1 MSLHPDRIGPVPEE
15 TVRVAQAV
23 FRKGNLCLRL
33 RETLGTIYEDEL
45 FADLFSPTGRPA
57 EAPWRLALVC
67 VLQFV
72 EDLSDRQAAEA
83 VRARIDWKYLL
94 GLELTDVG
102 FDFSVL
108 SEFRGRLLKAEAGP
122 RIFERLVEKLSEGG
136 WIKKRGV
143 QRTDSTHVLAAV
155 RRLNRVELLG
165 ELLRAALNSLAEHDP
180 DWLTGWV
187 PVEWFERYSRRI
199 EEWRLPSA
207 KDKQEEIM
215 EQIGADGSR
224 LLGELWGEQ
233 APASLRALPEV
244 EGLRKSWTQQ
254 FFWQEGVLHLRN
266 KDDLP
271 PAHLT
276 VRSPYDHQ
284 AHYGHKR
291 DLAWFGYKVHFS
303 ETCDEDLPHLMTHV
317 VTTDATET
325 DMEQTAAIHQVLNKR
340 DLAPS
345 EHLLD
350 AGYVDAESVL
360 QGRECYGIEVIG
372 PVSQNYQWQAKAGA
386 GYDLASFTID
396 WQKQQAT
403 CPQGKISVKW
413 TPRTDQHGHPKVAI
427 RFGLHD
433 CRECPAR
440 ALCTR
445 SATAPRI
452 LAVRTQAEFEV
463 LQQARQHQ
471 KTEQFRA
478 RYAQRSGIE
487 GTHSQAVR
495 ALGLRRTRYFGL
507 PKTALSH
514 VFTAAA
520 INLIRLDAF
529 LQGKQ
534 AAKTRVS
541 RFAALAPVELA
552 G

>member
-1 MSLHPDRIGPVPEE
+1 MSLRLDRIGPVPEE
-15 TVRVAQAV
+15 TRRVAQTV

-33 RETLGTIYEDEL
+33 REALGTIYEDEM

-57 EAPWRLALVC
+57 EAPWRLALGC
-67 VLQFV
+67 ILQFV

-108 SEFRGRLLKAEAGP
+108 SEFRARLLRAEAGA
-122 RIFERLVEKLSEGG
+122 RLFERLVEKLSEGG

-165 ELLRAALNSLAEHDP
+165 EMLRAALNSLAEHDP
-180 DWLTGWV
+180 DWLTAWV

-199 EEWRLPSA
+199 EEWRLPAA
-207 KDKQEEIM
+207 KDQQEAVM
-215 EQIGADGSR
+215 EQMGQDGSR
-224 LLGELWGEQ
+224 LLSELWRES
-233 APASLRALPEV
+233 APPSLRALPEV
-244 EGLRKSWTQQ
+244 EGLRKMWMQQ
-254 FFWQEGVLHLRN
+254 FFWQEGVLRLRN
-266 KDDLP
+266 KDNLP

-276 VRSPYDHQ
+276 LRSAYDHQ

-303 ETCDEDLPHLMTHV
+303 ETCEDTLPHLITHV
-317 VTTDATET
+317 VTTDATKT
-325 DMEQTAAIHQVLNKR
+325 DMEQTEAIHQALSER
-340 DLAPS
+340 GLAPS

-350 AGYVDAESVL
+350 AGYVDAETILLS
-360 QGRECYGIEVIG
+360 RERFGIEVIG
-372 PVSQNYQWQAKAGA
+372 PVSQNNQWQAKKG
-386 GYDLASFTID
+386 GYDASQFRIE
-396 WQKQQAT
+396 WQGKFAV
-403 CPQGKISVKW
+403 CPQGKTSVKW
-413 TPRTDQHGHPKVAI
+413 TPGTDQHGHPNISV

-433 CRECPAR
+433 CRTCASR
-440 ALCTR
+440 SLCTR
-445 SATAPRI
+445 SATNPRMLSI
-452 LAVRTQAEFEV
+452 RQQAEFEI
-463 LQQARQHQ
+463 LQQARLQQ
-471 KTEQFRA
+471 QTEAFRDQ
-478 RYAQRSGIE
+478 YAHRSGIE

-514 VFTAAA
+514 LFTAAA

-529 LQGKQ
+529 LEEKKT
-534 AAKTRVS
+534 AKTRVS

-552 G
+552 S

>member
-1 MSLHPDRIGPVPEE
+1 MSLRPDPIGSVPEE
-15 TVRVAQAV
+15 TAQVARVV

-33 RETLGTIYEDEL
+33 REALGTIYGDEL
-45 FADLFSPTGRPA
+45 FADLFPALGRPA
-57 EAPWRLALVC
+57 EAPWRLALIS
-67 VLQFV
+67 VLQFL

-94 GLELTDVG
+94 GLELTDPG
-102 FDFSVL
+102 FDFSIL
-108 SEFRGRLLKAEAGP
+108 TDFRTRLLEQKAER
-122 RIFERLVEKLSEGG
+122 RIFEHLVSRLSEGG

-155 RRLNRVELLG
+155 RRLHRVELLG
-165 ELLRAALNSLAEHDP
+165 EMLRAALNSLAEDDP

-207 KDKQEEIM
+207 KGKQEEIM
-215 EQIGADGSR
+215 EQIGEDGSR
-224 LLGELWGEQ
+224 LLSALWSEQ
-233 APASLRALPEV
+233 APASLRVLPEV
-244 EGLRKSWTQQ
+244 EGLRKSWSQQ
-254 FFWQEGVLHLRN
+254 FFWQEGVLCLRN

-271 PAHLT
+271 PASLT

-303 ETCDEDLPHLMTHV
+303 ETCDESLPHLITHV
-317 VTTDATET
+317 VTTDATIT
-325 DMEQTAAIHQVLNKR
+325 DMEQTAPIHQALSERK
-340 DLAPS
+340 LCPS

-360 QGRECYGIEVIG
+360 QGRERYGIEVIG
-372 PVSQNYQWQAKAGA
+372 PVSQNYQWQAKAGG

-396 WQKQQAT
+396 WPNQRAI
-403 CPQGKISVKW
+403 CPQGKESVKW
-413 TPRTDQHGHPKVAI
+413 TPRTDQHGHPKIAI

-433 CRECPAR
+433 CRDCPAR

-445 SATAPRI
+445 SAAAPRI

-463 LQQARQHQ
+463 LQSARQHQ
-471 KTEQFRA
+471 QTEAFRVK
-478 RYAQRSGIE
+478 YGQRSGIE

-495 ALGLRRTRYFGL
+495 SLGLRRTRSFGL

-514 VFTAAA
+514 LFTAAA

-529 LQGKQ
+529 LDGKKT
-534 AAKTRVS
+534 AKTRIS
-541 RFAALAPVELA
+541 RFAALAPVDLA

>member
-1 MSLHPDRIGPVPEE
+1 MSLRPDPIGPVPEE
-15 TVRVAQAV
+15 TARVAKKV
-23 FRKGNLCLRL
+23 FRKGNISLRL

-45 FADLFSPTGRPA
+45 FVDLFSPTGQPA
-57 EAPWRLALVC
+57 ETPWRLALVS

-108 SEFRGRLLKAEAGP
+108 SEFRDRLLKAEAGP
-122 RIFERLVEKLSEGG
+122 RLFEHLVEKLSEGG

-165 ELLRAALNSLAEHDP
+165 EMLRAALNRLAEHDP
-180 DWLTGWV
+180 AWLTSWV

-207 KDKQEEIM
+207 KEKQEEIM
-215 EQIGADGSR
+215 EQIGQDGLR
-224 LLGELWGEQ
+224 LLSELWDEQ
-233 APASLRALPEV
+233 TPPVWRVLPEV
-244 EGLRKSWTQQ
+244 EGLRKTWMQQ
-254 FFWQEGVLHLRN
+254 FFWQDGVLRLRN

-276 VRSPYDHQ
+276 VRSPYDHH

-303 ETCDEDLPHLMTHV
+303 ETCDEELPHLITHV

-325 DMEQTAAIHQVLNKR
+325 DMEQTQAIHQALSAR
-340 DLAPS
+340 GLTPS
-345 EHLLD
+345 EHVLD
-350 AGYVDAESVL
+350 AGYVDAETILLS
-360 QGRECYGIEVIG
+360 RERHGIEVIG
-372 PVSQNYQWQAKAGA
+372 PVSQNNQWQAKTG
-386 GYDLASFTID
+386 GYDASQFVID
-396 WQKQQAT
+396 WQAQVAT
-403 CPQGKISVKW
+403 CPQGQTSVKW
-413 TPRTDQHGHPKVAI
+413 TPGTDQYGHPNVSI
-427 RFGLHD
+427 RFGLHE
-433 CRECPAR
+433 CRACTCR
-440 ALCTR
+440 SLCTR
-445 SATAPRI
+445 SATNPRLLTI
-452 LAVRTQAEFEV
+452 RQQAEFEI
-463 LQQARQHQ
+463 LQQARLRQQ
-471 KTEQFRA
+471 TGEFRA

-529 LQGKQ
+529 LEGKQ
-534 AAKTRVS
+534 ATKTRVS

-552 G
+552 S

>member
-15 TVRVAQAV
+15 TARVAKAV

-94 GLELTDVG
+94 GLELTDPG

-108 SEFRGRLLKAEAGP
+108 SEFRDRLLRAQAGS
-122 RIFERLVEKLSEGG
+122 RLFERLVQKLSEGG

-165 ELLRAALNSLAEHDP
+165 EMLRAALNSLAEHDP

-199 EEWRLPSA
+199 EEWRLPPA
-207 KDKQEEIM
+207 KEKQEAVM
-215 EQIGADGSR
+215 EQIGQDGSR
-224 LLGELWGEQ
+224 LLNELWREQ
-233 APASLRALPEV
+233 TPASLRTLPEV
-244 EGLRKSWTQQ
+244 ESLRKMWTQQ
-254 FFWQEGVLHLRN
+254 FFWQEGVLRLRN

-271 PAHLT
+271 PAYLT
-276 VRSPYDHQ
+276 IRSPYDHH

-303 ETCDEDLPHLMTHV
+303 ETCDKELPHLITHV

-325 DMEQTAAIHQVLNKR
+325 DMEQTQAIHQALSERGLV
-340 DLAPS
+340 PS
-345 EHLLD
+345 EHVLD
-350 AGYVDAESVL
+350 AGYVDAETILLS
-360 QGRECYGIEVIG
+360 RERHDIEVIG
-372 PVSQNYQWQAKAGA
+372 PVSQNNQWQAKKG
-386 GYDLASFTID
+386 GYDASQFVID
-396 WQKQQAT
+396 WQAQIAI
-403 CPQGKISVKW
+403 CPQGKTSVKW
-413 TPRTDQHGHPKVAI
+413 TPGTDQYGHPNVSI
-427 RFGLHD
+427 RFGLHE
-433 CRECPAR
+433 CRACTCR
-440 ALCTR
+440 SLCTR
-445 SATAPRI
+445 SATNPRLLTI
-452 LAVRTQAEFEV
+452 RPQAEFEI
-463 LQQARQHQ
+463 LQQARLRQQ
-471 KTEQFRA
+471 TSEFRT

-495 ALGLRRTRYFGL
+495 SLGLRRTRYFGL

-514 VFTAAA
+514 IFTAAA

-529 LQGKQ
+529 LEGKK

-541 RFAALAPVELA
+541 RFAALAPVDLA

>member
-1 MSLHPDRIGPVPEE
+1 MSLRPNRIGPVPEE
-15 TVRVAQAV
+15 TRRVAQTV

-33 RETLGTIYEDEL
+33 RDALGTIYEDEM
-45 FADLFSPTGRPA
+45 FADLFSSTGRPA

-108 SEFRGRLLKAEAGP
+108 SEFRDRLLRAEAGS
-122 RIFERLVEKLSEGG
+122 RLFERLIEKLSEGG

-165 ELLRAALNSLAEHDP
+165 EMLRAALNSLAEHDP
-180 DWLTGWV
+180 EWLTSWV
-187 PVEWFERYSRRI
+187 PAVWFERYSRRI
-199 EEWRLPSA
+199 EEWRLPAA
-207 KDKQEEIM
+207 KGKQEEIM
-215 EQIGADGSR
+215 EQIGEDGIR
-224 LLGELWGEQ
+224 LLSELWSEHT
-233 APASLRALPEV
+233 AASLRALPEI
-244 EGLRKSWTQQ
+244 EGLRTTWTQQ
-254 FFWQEGVLHLRN
+254 FFWQEGTLRLRN

-276 VRSPYDHQ
+276 VRSPYDHH

-291 DLAWFGYKVHFS
+291 DLSWLGYKVHFS
-303 ETCDEDLPHLMTHV
+303 ETCDEEFPHLITHV
-317 VTTDATET
+317 VTTDATST
-325 DMEQTAAIHQVLNKR
+325 DMEQTAPIHEALSQR
-340 DLAPS
+340 DLEPR

-350 AGYVDAESVL
+350 AGYVDAERMLHS
-360 QGRECYGIEVIG
+360 RERHGIEIIG
-372 PVSQNYQWQAKAGA
+372 PVSQNNQWQAKAGD
-386 GYDLASFTID
+386 GYDLASFHID
-396 WQKQQAT
+396 WHSQQAT
-403 CPQGKISVKW
+403 CPQGKVSVKW
-413 TPRTDQHGHPKVAI
+413 TPRTDQHGHPKIAI

-433 CRECPAR
+433 CRDCPAR

-463 LQQARQHQ
+463 LQSARKLQQ
-471 KTEQFRA
+471 TETFRA
-478 RYAQRSGIE
+478 RYGRRSGIE

-495 ALGLRRTRYFGL
+495 SLGLRRTRYFGL

-514 VFTAAA
+514 LFTAAA
-520 INLIRLDAF
+520 INVIRLDAF
-529 LQGKQ
+529 LEGKKP
-534 AAKTRVS
+534 AKTRVS
-541 RFAALAPVELA
+541 RFASLAPVELVS
-552 G
+552 

>member
-1 MSLHPDRIGPVPEE
+1 MSLRSDPIGPVPKE
-15 TVRVAQAV
+15 TARVAHAV

-33 RETLGTIYEDEL
+33 REALGTIYGDEL
-45 FADLFSPTGRPA
+45 FADLFPIMGRPA
-57 EAPWRLALVC
+57 ESPWRLALIS
-67 VLQFV
+67 VLQFL

-94 GLELTDVG
+94 GLELTDPG
-102 FDFSVL
+102 FDFSIL
-108 SEFRGRLLKAEAGP
+108 TDFRARLLEHQAE
-122 RIFERLVEKLSEGG
+122 RRVFEHLIERLSEGG

-165 ELLRAALNSLAEHDP
+165 EILRAALNSLAESDP

-207 KDKQEEIM
+207 KDKQEAVM
-215 EQIGADGSR
+215 EQIGQDGFC
-224 LLGELWGEQ
+224 LLSELWHEQ
-233 APASLRALPEV
+233 TPPALRALPEV
-244 EGLRKSWTQQ
+244 TGLRKTWVQQ
-254 FFWQEGVLHLRN
+254 FFWQEGALRLRN

-276 VRSPYDHQ
+276 VRSPYDHH

-303 ETCDEDLPHLMTHV
+303 ETCDEQLPHLITHV
-317 VTTDATET
+317 TTTDATKT
-325 DMEQTAAIHQVLNKR
+325 DMEETEAIHQALEER
-340 DLAPS
+340 DLEPGV
-345 EHLLD
+345 HVLD
-350 AGYVDAESVL
+350 AGYVDAGIIISSH
-360 QGRECYGIEVIG
+360 QRHGIEVIG
-372 PVSQNYQWQAKAGA
+372 PVSQNNQWQAKAGQ
-386 GYDLASFTID
+386 GYEQSCFHIN
-396 WQKQQAT
+396 WQKLQAI
-403 CPQGKISVKW
+403 CPQGKQSVKW
-413 TPRTDQHGHPKVAI
+413 TPGTDQYGHANVDI
-427 RFGLHD
+427 RFGLQD
-433 CRECPAR
+433 CRACPVR

-445 SATAPRI
+445 STTAPRH
-452 LAVRTQAEFEV
+452 LTVRAQAEWEV
-463 LQQARQHQ
+463 LQKARERQH
-471 KTEQFRA
+471 TETFQA
-478 RYAQRSGIE
+478 TYAQRSGIE

-495 ALGLRRTRYFGL
+495 SLGLRRTRYCGL

-514 VFTAAA
+514 LFTAAA

-529 LQGKQ
+529 LEGKKT
-534 AAKTRVS
+534 AKTRIS
-541 RFAALAPVELA
+541 RFAALAPDELT